1 MTLTRIMC
9 QHWHAVERDLMDLH
23 WCRDEEDGR
32 IKHMLTGSE
41 ITLWQLIS
49 IVVAAPPGTAVYHA
63 ETRSGPL
70 TPEAQLMMNLSEQQ
84 AGLVDV
90 ERRYQRAGVD
100 SNFKPPRYGT
110 MEALPNYKGVA
121 LEALPVNEHQAKLK
135 ELQERAREN
144 AGVSAA

>member
-1 MTLTRIMC
+1 MMTLTRIMC
-9 QHWHAVERDLMDLH
+9 QNWHAVERDLLDLNWH
-23 WCRDEEDGR
+23 RDADDGR

-63 ETRSGPL
+63 ETRSGTL
-70 TPEAQLMMNLSEQQ
+70 TPEAQLMANLSEQQ
-84 AGLVDV
+84 AGLIGV

-100 SNFKPPRYGT
+100 SQFKPPRYGT

-121 LEALPVNEHQAKLK
+121 LTALPVNEHQAKLK
-135 ELQERAREN
+135 ELQEAARAR
-144 AGVSAA
+144 AKVSA